1 MPKFRLPPLN
11 SLRAFEAAARW
22 QSVKTAA
29 IELHVGRASV
39 SRHIQKLE
47 LYVGRKLF
55 NRHPRHVVLT
65 DAGEIL
71 LAAVATGF
79 SHIHH
84 AFMQLRGNQY
94 SDRLVISID
103 PDFAALWLAP
113 RLGEFHAVVPHT
125 LLEIRSEKTGLSA
138 LDPEVSCAIQYGK
151 VGAARKN
158 VELLF
163 RSRLFP
169 VCSPE
174 LMRTAPLTA
183 PADLRGRMLIF
194 DRSSEEWE
202 EYLHSYAPGVEVN
215 LREGI
220 LFNGTALCMDAA
232 VRSQGVAMG
241 DDCLAGRDLS
251 EGRLVKP
258 FKSFVLSRN
267 AYYCVV
273 PRGAPGHPSLK
284 ILRAWLVKSV
294 RGAR

>member
-11 SLRAFEAAARW
+11 SLRAFEAAARY
-22 QSVKTAA
+22 QSFKTAA
-29 IELHVGRASV
+29 GELHVARAAV
-39 SRHIQKLE
+39 SRHVHKLE

-55 NRHPRHVVLT
+55 NRHHRQIFLT
-65 DAGEIL
+65 DAGETL
-71 LAAVATGF
+71 LAAVSTGF
-79 SHIHH
+79 SHIHR
-84 AFMQLRGNQY
+84 AFMLLRGNQY
-94 SDRLVISID
+94 SDRLVISVD

-113 RLGEFHAVVPHT
+113 RLGEFYAVVPHT
-125 LLEIRSEKTGLSA
+125 LLEIRAENTGLSS
-138 LDPEVSCAIQYGK
+138 LNPEVSCAIQYGE

-174 LMRTAPLTA
+174 LTRTAPLTT

-194 DRSSEEWE
+194 DRASEEWE
-202 EYLHSYAPGVEVN
+202 EYLHTYAPNVEVN

-232 VRSQGVAMG
+232 VRGQGVAMG

-267 AYYCVV
+267 AYYWVV
-273 PRGAPGHPSLK
+273 PRGAPAHPSLK
-284 ILRAWLVKSV
+284 ALRAWLVKSI
-294 RGAR
+294 RAAR